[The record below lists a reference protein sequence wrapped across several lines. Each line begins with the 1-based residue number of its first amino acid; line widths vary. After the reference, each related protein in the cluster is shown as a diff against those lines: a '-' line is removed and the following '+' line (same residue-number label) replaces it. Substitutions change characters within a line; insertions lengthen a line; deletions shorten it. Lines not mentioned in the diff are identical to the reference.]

1 MEIVNESAA
10 VAGIMAV
17 VLTAYAILVEDH
29 YSIRD
34 RVALGSS
41 GLALMFAS
49 FLQL

>member
-1 MEIVNESAA
+1 MNEAAA
-10 VAGIMAV
+10 VAGVLAV
-17 VLTAYAILVEDH
+17 VITAYTILVEDH

-49 FLQL
+49 FLQI